1 MNRIGSDQVIVVR
14 NKNAGTSVLLN
25 SCRHRG
31 NAVCRA
37 EQGNTRTFL
46 CPYHGW
52 SYALNGEL
60 VGVPGLRDFYR
71 NDLKK
76 DELGLGQAAQVSSY
90 KGFVFATM
98 DPDAVPLEEYLGDV
112 GRVGLDIVAERGDME
127 VVDGIQK
134 NLIDC
139 NWKLAVDNLFDWY
152 HPSVSH
158 KSAIMAD
165 VLPGLSDEAM
175 SPMKQMVMLGE
186 YGHAIGGPRA
196 THEELA
202 AAREPGCSSESDTCG
217 EVQARPRED
226 HGPCGCSSV
235 GPSEHLSKP
244 LDHLRRQSDVLEA
257 AQGAAANGALVVHVR
272 RQERLRGVAAVHD
285 PDGIPRLWAGWA
297 SRAGRRGE
305 LAAVHARLGRY
316 PQPSI
321 SAALRHGPR
330 TRRGR
335 PGRRPG
341 VHRDARQ

>member
-139 NWKLAVDNLFDWY
+139 N
-152 HPSVSH
+152 
-158 KSAIMAD
+158 
-165 VLPGLSDEAM
+165 
-175 SPMKQMVMLGE
+175 
-186 YGHAIGGPRA
+186 
-196 THEELA
+196 
-202 AAREPGCSSESDTCG
+202 
-217 EVQARPRED
+217 
-226 HGPCGCSSV
+226 
-235 GPSEHLSKP
+235 
-244 LDHLRRQSDVLEA
+244 
-257 AQGAAANGALVVHVR
+257 
-272 RQERLRGVAAVHD
+272 
-285 PDGIPRLWAGWA
+285 
-297 SRAGRRGE
+297 
-305 LAAVHARLGRY
+305 
-316 PQPSI
+316 
-321 SAALRHGPR
+321 
-330 TRRGR
+330 
-335 PGRRPG
+335 
-341 VHRDARQ
+341 